1 MQKKKKAV
9 SLLLAAVL
17 ALSACPFGY
26 AELDQ
31 KPEVNAQSSANLP
44 NGNLALYTE
53 NAKLALYYN
62 DKTTEI
68 AVQDKKSGDMWY
80 SNPQN
85 RNTDPYA
92 KGINSMM
99 LNSQLNVKYIN
110 ASKQTS
116 VVNNYVGSINRD
128 GVTTEKITD
137 GIKIIY
143 NFPRKSEMFTIPIQ
157 YVLKD
162 DHLEASVLF
171 GEIKEEGANQIIEI
185 AFLPC
190 FGAGGEQDEGYIFV
204 PDGSGA
210 IINYNNGKQFLPQ
223 YAEEVYGRDP
233 ILSKTFDNF
242 LGQDIRLP
250 VYGMKTGDSACLGV
264 IDQGAALAM
273 INTQISGNTDS
284 YNRVWPAFTYRI
296 RDAAMLAEKDSS
308 AKEVT
313 LFSEGHADTERCQI
327 NFYFLGKDQA
337 NYSGM
342 AVVYRSY
349 LEKKYGF
356 ARQSDGKSYPFFATF
371 FGGAKKKESVFG
383 IPLSLY
389 HEMTSYDA
397 VAASVGKLLEL
408 GVESPV
414 VAYKGWA
421 NGGLKSKV
429 SDKVRFEGNLGGKK
443 DFLALQSYLK
453 EENIPFYPSADFINL
468 YQNGRWTFSF
478 FDAVKTV
485 SRAPAL
491 QYSYLL
497 STQTKNPNL
506 EPWYL
511 LKLEKTTALVE
522 SYIKSAE
529 KYDLNLLSDSLGR
542 IVYTQVNK
550 HDMTDREDVAKLH
563 QQLLASVECDLLLEN
578 PNAYALSAAK
588 QIINLPSS
596 DSGYDTVD
604 YAVPFY
610 QMVLHGY
617 VDYALEPSNTEGR
630 GRDYFLKVLEYGAG
644 LQYWF
649 TEKGTDQLKDTE
661 FNYLY
666 ATRFDDYA
674 ETAAAE
680 YQELASVLGPL
691 QDKEM
696 TGHRWIKDTLAETSY
711 SDGTRILVNYD
722 EVALTV
728 DGNTIPAKGWY
739 VVKGAAENE

>member
-1 MQKKKKAV
+1 MQRKKKAAA
-9 SLLLAAVL
+9 LLLAAVL
-17 ALSACPFGY
+17 ALGACPFGY
-26 AELDQ
+26 AEPA
-31 KPEVNAQSSANLP
+31 KEPGEPEAPAQSDVKPLE
-44 NGNLALYTE
+44 GKLTLYTE
-53 NAKLALYYN
+53 NEALALYYN

-68 AVQDKKSGDMWY
+68 AVQNKKTGDMWY
-80 SNPQN
+80 SNPQD
-85 RNTDPYA
+85 RNADPYA
-92 KGINSMM
+92 KGINAMM
-99 LNSQLNVKYIN
+99 LNSQLNIKYTN

-116 VVNNYVGSINRD
+116 VVNNYVGSINRN
-128 GVTTEKITD
+128 GVTTEKID
-137 GIKIIY
+137 GGIKVIY
-143 NFPRKSEMFTIPIQ
+143 NFPRKSEMFTIPVQ
-157 YVLKD
+157 YVLKE

-171 GEIKEEGANQIIEI
+171 DQIKEEGANQITEI

-190 FGAGGEQDEGYIFV
+190 FGAGGMQDEGYLFV

-223 YAEEVYGRDP
+223 YSEEIYGRDP
-233 ILSKTFDNF
+233 ILSKTFDNL
-242 LGQDIRLP
+242 LGQDARLP
-250 VYGMKTGDSACLGV
+250 VYGMKTGDAACLGV

-284 YNRVWPAFTYRI
+284 YNRVWPAFTYRL

-313 LFSEGHADTERCQI
+313 LFSEGHAGTARCQI

-337 NYSGM
+337 SYSGM
-342 AVVYRSY
+342 AAVYRDY
-349 LEKKYGF
+349 LEKNHGF
-356 ARQSDGKSYPFFATF
+356 VKQTDGKAYPFFATF

-389 HEMTSYDA
+389 KEMTSYNA
-397 VAASVGKLLEL
+397 VADSIGRLLEL
-408 GVESPV
+408 GVQSPV

-421 NGGLKSKV
+421 DGGLKGKV
-429 SDKVRFEGNLGGKK
+429 SDKVRFEGSLGGKK

-453 EENIPFYPSADFINL
+453 EKNIPFYPSADFVNL

-506 EPWYL
+506 KPWYL
-511 LKLEKTTALVE
+511 LKPEKTAVLAE
-522 SYIKSAE
+522 SYLKSAE
-529 KYDLNLLSDSLGR
+529 KYGLNLLSDSLGR

-550 HDMTDREDVAKLH
+550 HDMTDREEVAKQH
-563 QQLLASVECDLLLEN
+563 QELLDGMSCDLMLEN

-588 QIINLPSS
+588 QVIGLPSS

-649 TEKGTDQLKDTE
+649 TDKGTDQLKDTE

-666 ATRFDDYA
+666 ATKFDDYA

-680 YQELASVLGPL
+680 YKELAAVLGPL
-691 QDKEM
+691 QGEEM
-696 TGHRWIKDTLAETSY
+696 TNHRLLDGTVAETTY
-711 SDGTRILVNYD
+711 SDGTRILVNYGETD
-722 EVALTV
+722 RVI
-728 DGNTIPAKGWY
+728 DGSKVPSKGY
-739 VVKGAAENE
+739 VVVKGAA